1 MQGSLDTEMAAY
13 GLWTLAG
20 LLTGAGWF
28 SIAASLGLAGYN
40 MGLAHTTTYY
50 HYGLMVNET
59 TGWDIHGYGL

>member
-1 MQGSLDTEMAAY
+1 MEGPLDTEMAAY

-40 MGLAHTTTYY
+40 MGLAHTTTRGGKGGVGKGFR
-50 HYGLMVNET
+50 HRFS
-59 TGWDIHGYGL
+59 